1 VWSER
6 RPEFLAGLKAYNRI
20 PGSDQGITDR
30 TMFLFGLVDDGRD
43 GHLIV
48 TQKRPD
54 THRNVMCFN
63 IPRSPPTLEIAPFA
77 IVAIIGKP
85 KFGPYEMD
93 KSIVSYDTTIV
104 VV

>member
-1 VWSER
+1 
-6 RPEFLAGLKAYNRI
+6 
-20 PGSDQGITDR
+20 
-30 TMFLFGLVDDGRD
+30 
-43 GHLIV
+43 
-48 TQKRPD
+48 
-54 THRNVMCFN
+54 MCFN